1 MEMEIDGVGGVSIL
15 AKAKVFRSGV
25 HFPAFSFE
33 KHAETEGFG
42 KMAKRMGY
50 SVVGLPHYTIWHLYE
65 PSVDDIR
72 HMEEMEQ
79 ERKAREAEE
88 RERRE
93 REEKIGRVFDTEGR
107 EQWEKDRKAVEDA
120 QKAEKET
127 QRVRDNAEAKAAEE
141 PERRK
146 ANGEGVVGA
155 GGREGAKDVTADPTP
170 EIPTQSSSPSAEQ
183 PKLPTDANKPAA
195 EAKLSNDDPSADAG
209 SSGKSI
215 TPSKA
220 PTDTEERL
228 ASMAQQEEGGKAA
241 NVDKPAT
248 EAKEKG
254 GKRMDELEHDMRGP
268 VGAS

>member
-1 MEMEIDGVGGVSIL
+1 LIAFQPRRNAFTL
-15 AKAKVFRSGV
+15 AAR
-25 HFPAFSFE
+25 
-33 KHAETEGFG
+33 
-42 KMAKRMGY
+42 AKRNCADHRPL
-50 SVVGLPHYTIWHLYE
+50 LPLH
-65 PSVDDIR
+65 S
-72 HMEEMEQ
+72 
-79 ERKAREAEE
+79 
-88 RERRE
+88 
-93 REEKIGRVFDTEGR
+93 
-107 EQWEKDRKAVEDA
+107 
-120 QKAEKET
+120 
-127 QRVRDNAEAKAAEE
+127 
-141 PERRK
+141 
-146 ANGEGVVGA
+146 
-155 GGREGAKDVTADPTP
+155 TADPTP